1 MGGKKLGRIGVIENP
16 KGFGYVVNL
25 FEKGEQIGQMQV
37 QDKSIHY
44 ANDVAENWENGILT
58 PSNEHIVKDTNKWL

>member
-1 MGGKKLGRIGVIENP
+1 MGGKKLERIGVIENP

-44 ANDVAENWENGILT
+44 ANDVA
-58 PSNEHIVKDTNKWL
+58 